1 VIVRNNIVL
10 HGHGG
15 FVVGSEMSGG
25 VRNVYVADCTFLG
38 TDVGLRF
45 KSTRGRGG
53 VVEGIYI
60 ENIQMIDIPNEPL
73 LFDLFYGGKA
83 PDEVTDDEK
92 DAREQ
97 PAIPVTEET
106 PAFRDIHISNVNCKG
121 SGRAMFF
128 NGLPEMPIT
137 NVTVK
142 DVVISDAAEGVV
154 ISQAE
159 GVVLENIRIETRKG
173 GPELRIRSSKDIRI
187 DGNSYETIDSKG
199 TTMNF

>member
-1 VIVRNNIVL
+1 
-10 HGHGG
+10 
-15 FVVGSEMSGG
+15 MSGG
-25 VRNVYVADCTFLG
+25 VKNIYVADCTFLG

-60 ENIQMIDIPNEPL
+60 HNIHMIDIPHEPL

-83 PDEVTDDEK
+83 AGEETEEDLKSRMKASIPEVT
-92 DAREQ
+92 
-97 PAIPVTEET
+97 VET
-106 PAFRDIHISNVNCKG
+106 PSFRNIHISNIICKG

-128 NGLPEMPIT
+128 NGLPEMPIR

-142 DVVISDAAEGVV
+142 NVIISDAKEGVV

-159 GVVLENIRIETRKG
+159 GVVLET
-173 GPELRIRSSKDIRI
+173 
-187 DGNSYETIDSKG
+187 YA
-199 TTMNF
+199 